1 MTTLDRM
8 TTLTLER
15 YRVDRANGVTANG
28 PEKLVVLVLKANQSS
43 VEFVVAL
50 SKLDSMLLALQL
62 SAAASEVQAD
72 MLQGC

>member
-1 MTTLDRM
+1 
-8 TTLTLER
+8 
-15 YRVDRANGVTANG
+15 
-28 PEKLVVLVLKANQSS
+28 
-43 VEFVVAL
+43 VVAL